1 MDRTFFWNRARTAGS
16 RTRERELLHSP
27 APGKELETA
36 YREMA
41 RDEAREAEAW
51 SGAMPPLETPPNN
64 RPVLNEAR
72 RL

>member
-41 RDEAREAEAW
+41 RDEAREAEAMEW
-51 SGAMPPLETPPNN
+51 CDATVGDAAEQPASS
-64 RPVLNEAR
+64 
-72 RL
+72 